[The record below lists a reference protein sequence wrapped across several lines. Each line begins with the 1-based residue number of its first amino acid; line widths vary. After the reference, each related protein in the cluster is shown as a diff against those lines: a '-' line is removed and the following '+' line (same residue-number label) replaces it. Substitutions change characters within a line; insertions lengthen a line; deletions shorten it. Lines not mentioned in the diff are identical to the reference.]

1 MKFFYAITAL
11 ASILVACAQT
21 PNNVT
26 MSINQGQCIAPNT
39 DGSAASNPVT
49 APYCMSVTLQNNNTG
64 QNANNVQ
71 VTSGGIT
78 LSYNPIGESGVV
90 QALSS
95 SICDSSASGGV
106 CPSGTNQIGNI
117 KVYDP
122 SNCATQQG
130 SKVTTLMADGGTC
143 TFYLQI
149 VGESYAVGSYPINLT
164 YNYTNANQ
172 NYSISTNI
180 FQNVNLYAGGISGVF
195 TYNDGSWSSGVSS
208 SSGVT
213 TTTLVNSMIYDSY
226 GNLYFNSANSVYKYN
241 GLTTIPL
248 DEAFFAPET
257 TINSL
262 TIDGSNNLIAATN
275 KGLYFYNSNSNS
287 WSLLS
292 SSIQDNIIG
301 VAYGVSS
308 AESGII
314 YELNTTSV
322 YSCNET
328 LIPSLSLSCTAIT
341 VNGNPTD
348 FYNNALLVKNN
359 AQLYVGTK
367 SVAATYNETTWSEYK
382 LVPEITDNNVS
393 DLAMFNSNLYLGIN
407 STTGDTIY
415 VCDLLVCAPQ
425 MSTDS
430 HGVSGAIA
438 SITTDGA
445 GYLYGVGRN
454 LSSDD
459 IPLISGGYS
468 GVFLNNGNAKAL
480 WQGISSGNAGS
491 LVTVRAVSSLGY

>member
-11 ASILVACAQT
+11 ASLLVACAQT

-39 DGSAASNPVT
+39 DGSSASTPVT

-78 LSYNPIGESGVV
+78 LSYNPIGELGVV
-90 QALSS
+90 QPLSS
-95 SICDSSASGGV
+95 SICDPLASGGV

-117 KVYDP
+117 NIYDP

-180 FQNVNLYAGGISGVF
+180 FQNVNLYAGGSSGVF
-195 TYNDGSWSSGVSS
+195 TYNNGSWSSGVSS
-208 SSGVT
+208 RRGN
-213 TTTLVNSMIYDSY
+213 TLTVVNSMIYDSY

-241 GLTTIPL
+241 GLTTIL
-248 DEAFFAPET
+248 LGEDFVAPVNA
-257 TINSL
+257 INSL

-275 KGLYFYNSNSNS
+275 NGLYFYNSSSNS
-287 WSLLS
+287 WSPLNS
-292 SSIQDNIIG
+292 GIMGNIIG

-308 AESGII
+308 EGSGII
-314 YELNTTSV
+314 YGLTATSV
-322 YSCNET
+322 YSCTET
-328 LIPSLSLSCTAIT
+328 VTPSLSLSCTAIT
-341 VNGNPTD
+341 DSGTPTR
-348 FYNNALLVKNN
+348 FYNNALLVKSN
-359 AQLYVGTK
+359 AQLYVGTT
-367 SVAATYNETTWSEYK
+367 SAAATYNNPAWSNYT
-382 LVPEITDNNVS
+382 LNPNIGANNVS

-407 STTGDTIY
+407 STTGNTIY
-415 VCDLLVCAPQ
+415 VCDLSDCIPQ
-425 MSTDS
+425 MSTAS
-430 HGVSGAIA
+430 NGVSGAIA

-445 GYLYGVGRN
+445 GYLYGVGSG
-454 LSSDD
+454 LSSGD
-459 IPLISGGYS
+459 IPTISGGYS
-468 GVFLNNGNAKAL
+468 GVFLNNGNATAL
-480 WQGISSGNAGS
+480 WQRISGNAGS